1 MRFTMKR
8 LLQLVGAVLFSVAA
22 RAADVPAPI
31 PSFDLTALDRSA
43 PPCAD
48 FYQFACGG
56 WLKSHPIPSDQSR
69 WGRFNELAERN
80 KTVLRGILEKEAA
93 GPKSEPTGR
102 RLGDLYGAC
111 IDEDAAEK
119 RGVEPLKEDFAAID
133 ALSSTA
139 GLPSLLARLH
149 GEGVGAAFTFDSDQD
164 YKDSTKVIGEV
175 DQGGLGLPDRDY
187 YFKTDEKSVRL
198 RRQYLWHVTKMFG
211 LLGDEPKT
219 AAAEAETVMRLET
232 ALAKVSMDRVS
243 RRDPDNIYHKM
254 SAAELAKISPAFDWN
269 QYFVKTEA
277 PASAW
282 LNVVS
287 TGFAAGFSAE
297 LSSTPLADWKTY
309 LRWRALSSL
318 AGWLSKDLIAE
329 SFDFGGRK
337 LTGAKELKPRWK
349 RCVELVDGSI
359 GHDLGRRYVE
369 QTFGAEGKARTDQ
382 LIVAIQKSLKKDLE
396 GLDWMTGKTR
406 LKALEKFGSITD
418 KIGGPAKW
426 RAYEGVKI
434 DRADLAGSIRS
445 ARAYETRRRLNKIG
459 KPVDLM
465 EWDMTPPTV
474 NAYYNP
480 QLNEIVFPAGIL
492 QSPFFDR
499 DGDQAINLGA
509 IGVVI
514 GHELTH
520 GFDDEGRK
528 FDAKGNLS
536 DWWTPE
542 DAKKFEEKTACVVD
556 QYSAYEPLQ
565 GVHLNGKLTLGE
577 NTADNGGVRLAT
589 MALEELKKS
598 GAVPAEVN
606 GFTPEQRLYLG
617 FAQVWCQNS
626 TEESLRMLAAV
637 DPHSAARF
645 RVIGPLSN
653 SEGFAKAFSCKPT
666 DAMVLGPKSCRVW

>member
-1 MRFTMKR
+1 MTIIA
-8 LLQLVGAVLFSVAA
+8 LLALLAA
-22 RAADVPAPI
+22 PLRAADIPAPI
-31 PSFDLTALDRSA
+31 ASFDLTALDRSA
-43 PPCAD
+43 APCAD
-48 FYQFACGG
+48 FYQYACGG

-80 KTVLRGILEKEAA
+80 KAVLRGILEKEEA
-93 GPKSEPTGR
+93 GPKTDPVDQ
-102 RLGDLYGAC
+102 RLGDLYAAC
-111 IDEDAAEK
+111 TDEAAAEK
-119 RGVEPLKEDFAAID
+119 RGADPLKEDFAAID
-133 ALSSTA
+133 ALKSTA
-139 GLPSLLARLH
+139 ELPALLARLH
-149 GEGVGAAFTFDSDQD
+149 AEGVNAGFSFDSDQD

-175 DQGGLGLPDRDY
+175 DQAGLGLPDRDY
-187 YFKTDEKSVRL
+187 YFKTDEKSERL
-198 RRQYLWHVTKMFG
+198 RKQYAWHVAKTFG
-211 LLGDEPKT
+211 LLGDDPKT

-243 RRDPDNIYHKM
+243 RRDPENVYHKM
-254 SAAELAKISPAFDWN
+254 SAKELAAISPAFDWK
-269 QYFVKTEA
+269 QYFVKTES
-277 PASAW
+277 PASPW

-287 TGFAAGFSAE
+287 TGFASGFSAA
-297 LSSTPLADWKTY
+297 LSAEPLADWKVY
-309 LRWRALSSL
+309 LRWHATASL
-318 AGWLSKDLIAE
+318 AGWLSRDFVDE

-369 QTFGAEGKARTDQ
+369 LTFGAEGKRRTDQ
-382 LIVAIQKSLKKDLE
+382 LIVALQKSLKTDLE
-396 GLDWMTGKTR
+396 GLDWMTAKTR
-406 LKALEKFGSITD
+406 RKALEKFAAFTT
-418 KIGGPAKW
+418 KIGGPEKW
-426 RAYEGVKI
+426 RDYAGVKI
-434 DRADLAGSIRS
+434 DRSDLVGSIRS
-445 ARAYETRRRLNKIG
+445 ARDYETRRRLNKIG
-459 KPVDLM
+459 KPVDRK

-528 FDAKGNLS
+528 FDAKGNMS
-536 DWWTPE
+536 EWWTPE
-542 DAKKFEEKTACVVD
+542 DAKKFEAKTACVVD
-556 QYSAYEPLQ
+556 QYGSYEPLP
-565 GVHLNGKLTLGE
+565 GVKLNGKLTLGE
-577 NTADNGGVRLAT
+577 NTADNGGVRLAS

-598 GAVPAEVN
+598 GAVPADVN
-606 GFTPEQRLYLG
+606 GFSPEQRLYLG

-626 TEESLRMLAAV
+626 TEESMRMLAAV

-666 DAMVLGPKSCRVW
+666 DAMVRGPKACRVW

>member
-1 MRFTMKR
+1 MTIIALFA
-8 LLQLVGAVLFSVAA
+8 LLAA
-22 RAADVPAPI
+22 PLRAADIPAPI
-31 PSFDLTALDRSA
+31 ASFDLTALDRSA
-43 PPCAD
+43 APCAD

-80 KTVLRGILEKEAA
+80 KAVLRGILEKEAA
-93 GPKSEPTGR
+93 GPKSDPVDQ
-102 RLGDLYGAC
+102 RLGDLYAAC
-111 IDEDAAEK
+111 TDEDAAEK
-119 RGVEPLKEDFAAID
+119 RGADPLKEDFAAID
-133 ALSSTA
+133 ALKSVA
-139 GLPSLLARLH
+139 ELPALLARLH
-149 GEGVGAAFTFDSDQD
+149 AEGVGAAFSFNSDQD

-175 DQGGLGLPDRDY
+175 DQSGLGLPDRDY

-198 RRQYLWHVTKMFG
+198 RKQYVWHAAKMFG
-211 LLGDEPKT
+211 LLGDDPKT

-243 RRDPDNIYHKM
+243 RRDPENVYHKM
-254 SAAELAKISPAFDWN
+254 SAKELAAISPAFDWN
-269 QYFVKTEA
+269 RYFVETEA
-277 PASAW
+277 PASPW

-287 TGFAAGFSAE
+287 TGFLSGFSAE
-297 LSSTPLADWKTY
+297 LSAEPLADWKTY
-309 LRWRALSSL
+309 LRWRAAGSL
-318 AGWLSKDLIAE
+318 AGWLSRDFVNE

-369 QTFGAEGKARTDQ
+369 LTFGDEGKRRTDQ
-382 LIVAIQKSLKKDLE
+382 LIVALQKSLKTDLE
-396 GLDWMTGKTR
+396 GLDWMTAKTR
-406 LKALEKFGSITD
+406 RKALEKFAAFTT
-418 KIGGPAKW
+418 KIGGPEKW
-426 RAYEGVKI
+426 RDYAGVKI
-434 DRADLAGSIRS
+434 DRADLVGSVRS
-445 ARAYETRRRLNKIG
+445 ARAYETRRRLGKIG
-459 KPVDLM
+459 KPVDRK

-528 FDAKGNLS
+528 FDAKGNMS
-536 DWWTPE
+536 EWWTPE
-542 DAKKFEEKTACVVD
+542 DAEKFEAKTACVVD
-556 QYSAYEPLQ
+556 QYGSYEPLP
-565 GVHLNGKLTLGE
+565 GVKLNGKLTLGE
-577 NTADNGGVRLAT
+577 NTADNGGVRLAS

-598 GAVPAEVN
+598 GAVPADVN
-606 GFTPEQRLYLG
+606 GFSPEQRLYLG

-626 TEESLRMLAAV
+626 TEESMRMLAAV

-666 DAMVLGPKSCRVW
+666 DAMARGANSCRVW

>member
-1 MRFTMKR
+1 M
-8 LLQLVGAVLFSVAA
+8 
-22 RAADVPAPI
+22 
-31 PSFDLTALDRSA
+31 
-43 PPCAD
+43 
-48 FYQFACGG
+48 
-56 WLKSHPIPSDQSR
+56 
-69 WGRFNELAERN
+69 
-80 KTVLRGILEKEAA
+80 
-93 GPKSEPTGR
+93 
-102 RLGDLYGAC
+102 
-111 IDEDAAEK
+111 
-119 RGVEPLKEDFAAID
+119 
-133 ALSSTA
+133 
-139 GLPSLLARLH
+139 
-149 GEGVGAAFTFDSDQD
+149 
-164 YKDSTKVIGEV
+164 IGEV

-187 YFKTDEKSVRL
+187 YFKTDAKSVRL
-198 RRQYLWHVTKMFG
+198 RGQYLWHVTKMFG
-211 LLGDEPKT
+211 LLGDEPK
-219 AAAEAETVMRLET
+219 AAAERADTVMRLET

-243 RRDPDNIYHKM
+243 RRDPDNVYHKM
-254 SAAELAKISPAFDWN
+254 SAAELSKISPAFDWN
-269 QYFVKTEA
+269 RYFVKTEA
-277 PASAW
+277 PASPW

-287 TGFAAGFSAE
+287 TGFASGFSAE
-297 LSSTPLADWKTY
+297 LSAQPLADWKVY
-309 LRWRALSSL
+309 LRWRTLSSM
-318 AGWLSKDLIAE
+318 AGWLSKDFVNE

-349 RCVELVDGSI
+349 RCVELVDGNL

-369 QTFGAEGKARTDQ
+369 TTFGAEGKARTDQ
-382 LIVAIQKSLKKDLE
+382 LIAALQTALKKDLE
-396 GLDWMTGKTR
+396 GLDWMTAKTR
-406 LKALEKFGSITD
+406 GKALEKFAAITD
-418 KIGGPAKW
+418 KIGGPETW
-426 RAYEGVKI
+426 RDYAGVKI
-434 DRADLAGSIRS
+434 DRSDLVASLRS

-459 KPVDLM
+459 KPVDRK

-536 DWWTPE
+536 EWWTPE
-542 DAKKFEEKTACVVD
+542 DAKKFEAKAACIAD
-556 QYSAYEPLQ
+556 QYGSYEPLP
-565 GVHLNGKLTLGE
+565 GVRLNGKLTLGE

-645 RVIGPLSN
+645 RVIGSLSN
-653 SEGFAKAFSCKPT
+653 SEGFARAFACKPT

>member
-1 MRFTMKR
+1 MKS
-8 LLQLVGAVLFSVAA
+8 LLAVLFLATAA
-22 RAADVPAPI
+22 RAADMPPAI
-31 PSFDLTALDRSA
+31 KSFDLTALDRTA
-43 PPCAD
+43 APCAD

-56 WLKSHPIPSDQSR
+56 WIKSHPIPSDQSR

-80 KTVLRGILEKEAA
+80 KLVLKDILEKEAA
-93 GPKSEPTGR
+93 GPKSAVTDQ
-102 RLGDLYGAC
+102 RLGDLYSAC
-111 IDEDAAEK
+111 LDEDAAEK
-119 RGVEPLKEDFAAID
+119 RGADPLKEDFAAID
-133 ALSSTA
+133 AMKTTA
-139 GLPSLLARLH
+139 DLPAVLARLH
-149 GEGVGAAFTFDSDQD
+149 GEGIGAAFGFDSDQD
-164 YKDSTKVIGEV
+164 YKDATKVIGEV
-175 DQGGLGLPDRDY
+175 DQAGLSLPDRDY
-187 YFKTDEKSVRL
+187 YFKKDDKSVRI
-198 RRQYLWHVTKMFG
+198 RKQFVWHAAKIFG
-211 LLGDEPKT
+211 LLGDDPKT
-219 AAAEAETVMRLET
+219 AAAEADTVMRLET

-243 RRDPDNIYHKM
+243 RRDPDNLYHKM
-254 SAAELAKISPAFDWN
+254 SAAELAKLSPAFDWN
-269 QYFVKTEA
+269 KYFVKTDA
-277 PASAW
+277 PQSEW

-287 TGFAAGFSAE
+287 TTFASGFATELSAE
-297 LSSTPLADWKTY
+297 PLADWKTY
-309 LRWRALSSL
+309 LRLHVARAL
-318 AGWLSKDLIAE
+318 APWLSRDFVNE

-349 RCVELVDGSI
+349 RCVELVDGNL

-369 QTFGAEGKARTDQ
+369 LTFGAEGKARTDQ
-382 LIVAIQKSLKKDLE
+382 LIAAIQKSLKADLE
-396 GLDWMTGKTR
+396 GLDWMTEKTR
-406 LKALEKFGSITD
+406 AKALEKFAAITD
-418 KIGGPAKW
+418 KIGGPEKW
-426 RAYEGVKI
+426 RDYEGVKI
-434 DRADLAGSIRS
+434 DRADLVASVRS
-445 ARAYETRRRLNKIG
+445 AHVYETRRRLNKIG
-459 KPVDLM
+459 KPVDRK

-528 FDAKGNLS
+528 FDAKGNLAE
-536 DWWTPE
+536 WWTPE
-542 DAKKFEEKTACVVD
+542 DAKKFEAKASCVAD
-556 QYSAYEPLQ
+556 QYGAYEPLP
-565 GVHLNGKLTLGE
+565 GVKLNGRLTLGE
-577 NTADNGGVRLAT
+577 NTADNGGVRLAS

-598 GAVPAEVN
+598 GSVPADVN

-653 SEGFAKAFSCKPT
+653 SEGFAKAFACKPT
-666 DAMVLGPKSCRVW
+666 DAMVLGPKACRVW